1 MFYLCHLLFR
11 HFLLFLSFH
20 LRSFGDKPL
29 LAHQV
34 SQAIFRN
41 KFPQLFSDAPTML
54 NELHLYG
61 NCCGFPSW
69 PDLPT
74 EAAVKLLAVSQIW
87 QAMLEVEPVSSIW
100 MPLVEGS
107 HIFPSERKENWEAAF
122 LTAYMLLRES
132 HIVALPSPSEVSI

>member
-1 MFYLCHLLFR
+1 MFYLCYLLFR
-11 HFLLFLSFH
+11 HFLLFLIFY
-20 LRSFGDKPL
+20 LRLFWDKPL
-29 LAHQV
+29 LARQV
-34 SQAIFRN
+34 SQAIFCD
-41 KFPQLFSDAPTML
+41 KFPQLFSDALTML
-54 NELHLYG
+54 NELHLHG
-61 NCCGFPSW
+61 NFCGFSSW

-107 HIFPSERKENWEAAF
+107 HIFPSERKDNWEAAF
-122 LTAYMLLRES
+122 LTAYGLLRES